1 MNKVLVTVTCL
12 ILTAC
17 SALLPVSV
25 HAAEDLLIFPEIR
38 TTRVNDDVSNSSDT
52 IATVDFFGSASYGQL
67 RLLGEVFVT
76 EDSIEAERL
85 QIGYDFTSLTTAW
98 AGRYHNPLGYW
109 NTQYHHGTYLQTSI
123 SRPEI
128 AKLEHNGGLFP
139 SHVTGLL
146 LETSHAINSDG
157 FLDFS
162 FAAGTSPELSENN
175 ELDATGPVLH
185 PMKIF
190 DPSKGNHKLNLT
202 ARIVYRPD
210 AINNNQ
216 LGLFASQ
223 VEVAANDL
231 SVNSVDLSIAGLY
244 IYWETQNLN
253 IYSSLFFARDIV
265 TLNMVKNKGSFTSGY
280 VQLDYLLQGSWT
292 LYGRVEN
299 TYGETGDPYLTLME
313 NFSPE
318 AQVAG
323 IRWDIFTKQALK
335 LEASRK
341 LKAGK
346 TFITTMLNWSASF
359 P

>member
-1 MNKVLVTVTCL
+1 MNKILATAVCL
-12 ILTAC
+12 FLAVC
-17 SALLPVSV
+17 SSLFPVSV
-25 HAAEDLLIFPEIR
+25 YAAEDLLIFPEIR
-38 TTRVNDDVSNSSDT
+38 TTRINDDASNSSDT
-52 IATVDFFGSASYGQL
+52 IATVDFFGSARYGQL
-67 RLLGEVFVT
+67 RLLGEVFLS

-146 LETSHAINSDG
+146 LETSQNISRDG

-162 FAAGTSPELSENN
+162 FAAGTSPELSEDN
-175 ELDATGPVLH
+175 ELDTAGPVLH
-185 PMKIF
+185 PMQMF
-190 DPSKGNHKLNLT
+190 NPNKGNHKLNLT
-202 ARIVYRPD
+202 ARMVYRPD
-210 AINNNQ
+210 AIQNNQ
-216 LGLFASQ
+216 LGFFASQ
-223 VEVAANDL
+223 VEIAVNDL
-231 SVNSVDLSIAGLY
+231 SVNSIDLSIAGLY
-244 IYWETQNLN
+244 AYWEIQNLSM
-253 IYSSLFFARDIV
+253 YSSLFFAWDIV
-265 TLNMVKNKGSFTSGY
+265 TSNTVKNKGSFTSGY
-280 VQLDYLLQGSWT
+280 IQLDYLLQDDWT

-299 TYGETGDPYLTLME
+299 TYGETGDPYLALME

-323 IRWDIFTKQALK
+323 IRWDIFNKQAIK
-335 LEASRK
+335 LEISRK
-341 LKAGK
+341 QKADK
-346 TFITTMLNWSASF
+346 AFTSTMLNWSAAF